1 MHQQDPT
8 LSQLSLFAAPEGMDA
23 SVVKVAELSRHE
35 DAERLQL
42 LFERLSH
49 SAFRSRF
56 HLNGKDKLYIQN
68 KGWETVRIH
77 AAEFVARRL
86 APAIIPNDG
95 KQTPMRHVHPVF
107 IAQHATGCCCRGC
120 FEKWHHLPKGRALS
134 VEEQAYA
141 VSVLMAWLH
150 KEMDG

>member
-8 LSQLSLFAAPEGMDA
+8 LSQLSLFAATEGMDA

-56 HLNGKDKLYIQN
+56 HLNGKDKLSTY
-68 KGWETVRIH
+68 KTR
-77 AAEFVARRL
+77 
-86 APAIIPNDG
+86 DG
-95 KQTPMRHVHPVF
+95 KRFASMLQS
-107 IAQHATGCCCRGC
+107 
-120 FEKWHHLPKGRALS
+120 L
-134 VEEQAYA
+134 
-141 VSVLMAWLH
+141 
-150 KEMDG
+150 